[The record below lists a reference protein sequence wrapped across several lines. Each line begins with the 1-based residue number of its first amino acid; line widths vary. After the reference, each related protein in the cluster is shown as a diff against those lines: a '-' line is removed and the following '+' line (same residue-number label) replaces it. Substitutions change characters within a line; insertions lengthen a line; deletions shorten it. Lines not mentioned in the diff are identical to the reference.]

1 MDFSNQSPLLLT
13 VLLATTFIITLP
25 FGAWRV
31 RCKRYTGRWWLA
43 IHLVIPFIILM
54 RKWGGFSYSYIPLFV
69 ASTILGHFV
78 GGRLPLNKP
87 TN

>member
-1 MDFSNQSPLLLT
+1 MDFSAQSPFLLSS
-13 VLLATTFIITLP
+13 LLAATFIVTLP

-31 RCKRYTGRWWLA
+31 RCRKFTLQWWLA

-54 RKWGGFSYSYIPLFV
+54 RLWGGFSYAYIPLFV
-69 ASTILGHFV
+69 ASTVLGHIV
-78 GGRLPLNKP
+78 GGRIPVNRP